1 MDTAYSS
8 EMLVKVYQ
16 IVCNHTTVIFI
27 IITVRKSNLAYSL
40 FLFCLYRDVLLHL
53 EECTHPTVMKDMCA
67 ECGAD
72 LRKQEQTLQNA
83 SIPMVHSI
91 PELKVSKE
99 VCKPNHHPVNVYGA
113 FHTLLFLALVTDE
126 H

>member
-1 MDTAYSS
+1 M
-8 EMLVKVYQ
+8 
-16 IVCNHTTVIFI
+16 
-27 IITVRKSNLAYSL
+27 
-40 FLFCLYRDVLLHL
+40 FCLYRDVLLQL

-99 VCKPNHHPVNVYGA
+99 VNVSTTVMKVYEDVGMEPCQFFTLARRSLGFVLWPVG
-113 FHTLLFLALVTDE
+113 FFLKKIQSVR
-126 H
+126 